1 MPAQFGRGG
10 NYMKFRKTSAV
21 LLAVLMAIFSVPAPA
36 VSAETGVV
44 FSLSCSLGEEE
55 SPELGDTVTYTV
67 GINKKQRIL
76 CRYDVFYAL

>member
-1 MPAQFGRGG
+1 
-10 NYMKFRKTSAV
+10 MKFRKTSAV

-44 FSLSCSLGEEE
+44 FSLSWRHRHLYGRN
-55 SPELGDTVTYTV
+55 
-67 GINKKQRIL
+67 NKKQRIL